1 VQHPDETWMSV
12 NDASEYLKVSRRGID
27 RLVKRGEVETRYN
40 ALDRRIILVNI
51 DEIRRLTR
59 TRKGQR

>member
-12 NDASEYLKVSRRGID
+12 TDASENLKVSRRAID
-27 RLVKRGEVETRYN
+27 RLVKRGEVETRFN
-40 ALDRRIILVNI
+40 ALDRRIILVNV

-59 TRKGQR
+59 TTKGPR